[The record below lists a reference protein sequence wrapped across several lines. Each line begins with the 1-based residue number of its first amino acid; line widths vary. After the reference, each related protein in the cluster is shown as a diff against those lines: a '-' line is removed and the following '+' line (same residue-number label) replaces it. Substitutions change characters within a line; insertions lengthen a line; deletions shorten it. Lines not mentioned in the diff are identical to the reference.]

1 MHALTTT
8 RSSMNIPNEHPSL
21 VFRRLYFGSN
31 KHPVPVLPNSIALSV
46 SMIFPLALM
55 IMLYIHKT
63 YQGIVMLL
71 FYVNMIIT
79 SHDSTSIELKQFW
92 SEKFEMK
99 DQGSLAYIS

>member
-1 MHALTTT
+1 
-8 RSSMNIPNEHPSL
+8 
-21 VFRRLYFGSN
+21 
-31 KHPVPVLPNSIALSV
+31 
-46 SMIFPLALM
+46 M

-79 SHDSTSIELKQFW
+79 GHDSTSIELKQFW

-99 DQGSLAYIS
+99 DQGSLAYISWGLRYFLLVMTYSYLRLSMAQISFLGLN